1 MGNKFWYVAQYE
13 YRKHVFQKRFILAVV
28 SVPLVL
34 GISILA
40 GYIASQFNQD
50 DTPIGYVDLAGVLTN
65 QVSVPED
72 IVSSEPVEMIS
83 FDTREAANAALE
95 RGEIQVYYLLPEEY
109 QETREVLVIYI
120 DKPGENAEDD
130 FFDFLQTNVSAGMPK
145 KVVTRALKG
154 FDLTIRSLDGKRE
167 FSEKKILNL
176 ILPIVFGFIFT
187 FVLTSGSGYLSNAVT
202 EEKESRTIEVL
213 ATSMSANQFIT
224 GKVLGIVLVIFT
236 QVLSWLAFLIAA
248 LLGARALFDDAEWL
262 QSAAIDSNVFL
273 LLGLVFIPA
282 FFFFSGIA
290 LTISSTVTESTEG
303 QQAVGIIAMP
313 VGFSYWF
320 AALIITNPS
329 SPVSIGLSLFPF
341 TAPTLMPLRAAF
353 GIVPLEQ
360 FLACIAIL
368 TVSAVFTIWLAARA
382 YEMGMMQ
389 YGKRLRLGDLLRS
402 KQNGK

>member
-13 YRKHVFQKRFILAVV
+13 YRKHVFQKKFILAIL
-28 SVPLVL
+28 SVPLLL

-40 GYIASQFNQD
+40 GFIASQINRND
-50 DTPIGYVDLAGVLTN
+50 APVGYVDLAGVFTN
-65 QVSVPED
+65 PVSVPEEIASHD
-72 IVSSEPVEMIS
+72 PIEIIS
-83 FDTREAANAALE
+83 VPEQDAADAALE
-95 RGEIQVYYLLPEEY
+95 SGELQAYYLLPEDY
-109 QETREVLVIYI
+109 LETREVTLFFIE
-120 DKPGENAEDD
+120 KPGENAEDD
-130 FFDFLQTNVSAGMPK
+130 FFDFLQTNVSAGMPE
-145 KVVTRALKG
+145 KVITRALEG
-154 FDLTIRSLDGKRE
+154 FDLTVRSVDGKRE
-167 FSEKKILNL
+167 FSEKKIISL

-213 ATSMSANQFIT
+213 ATSMSANQFII

-236 QVLSWLAFLIAA
+236 QVLSWLVFFVAAFF
-248 LLGARALFDDAEWL
+248 GARALFDVEWL
-262 QSAAIDSNVFL
+262 QSATVDLNIIL
-273 LLGLVFIPA
+273 LLVLVFIPA
-282 FFFFSGIA
+282 FFFFAGIA

-303 QQAVGIIAMP
+303 QQAIGIISMP

-320 AALIITNPS
+320 AALIVSNPN

-353 GIVPLEQ
+353 GIIPIEQ

-368 TVSAVFTIWLAARA
+368 TASAVFTVWLAARA

-389 YGKRLRLGDLLRS
+389 YGKRLRLRDLLRS
-402 KQNGK
+402 NQNGK

>member
-1 MGNKFWYVAQYE
+1 
-13 YRKHVFQKRFILAVV
+13 
-28 SVPLVL
+28 LV
-34 GISILA
+34 
-40 GYIASQFNQD
+40 
-50 DTPIGYVDLAGVLTN
+50 
-65 QVSVPED
+65 
-72 IVSSEPVEMIS
+72 
-83 FDTREAANAALE
+83 
-95 RGEIQVYYLLPEEY
+95 
-109 QETREVLVIYI
+109 
-120 DKPGENAEDD
+120 
-130 FFDFLQTNVSAGMPK
+130 
-145 KVVTRALKG
+145 
-154 FDLTIRSLDGKRE
+154 
-167 FSEKKILNL
+167 
-176 ILPIVFGFIFT
+176 
-187 FVLTSGSGYLSNAVT
+187 
-202 EEKESRTIEVL
+202 
-213 ATSMSANQFIT
+213 
-224 GKVLGIVLVIFT
+224 
-236 QVLSWLAFLIAA
+236 
-248 LLGARALFDDAEWL
+248 
-262 QSAAIDSNVFL
+262 
-273 LLGLVFIPA
+273 LGLVFIPA